1 LPAEVEA
8 CSKGELE
15 IAGVMEEAEVE
26 GMEVEV
32 EAMEGGETLVGE
44 GLGVVV
50 VILVEAGMEVD

>member
-1 LPAEVEA
+1 
-8 CSKGELE
+8 
-15 IAGVMEEAEVE
+15 MEEAEVE

-32 EAMEGGETLVGE
+32 GAMEGGETLVGE